1 MRANYKTKTELL
13 LSKEKTDYYQL
24 ELDDMVIALHNKD
37 DIIEKLKLQLN
48 YALEVM
54 GQIAK
59 LSDNKVDAV
68 QCANAIVVI
77 NEWGKE

>member
-1 MRANYKTKTELL
+1 MKKCKDCGREEFGCGSILNEDGYCPVCAVHHNEEKIKT
-13 LSKEKTDYYQL
+13 
-24 ELDDMVIALHNKD
+24 
-37 DIIEKLKLQLN
+37 LKAQLN

-59 LSDNKVDAV
+59 LSDDKVDAV